1 MANTSAAAAGA
12 LVPMRADVMIAL
24 ALQRKSATSVSCL
37 RQSSGSGAAI
47 MPARSTPSSAI
58 TLLTV
63 LASWIATTLSVATLR
78 APAR

>member
-24 ALQRKSATSVSCL
+24 ALQRKSAPEQ
-37 RQSSGSGAAI
+37 RQRCG
-47 MPARSTPSSAI
+47 SSAI
-58 TLLTV
+58 TLSTV
-63 LASWIATTLSVATLR
+63 LASWIATTLSVGTLR